1 MPVITVDKIEV
12 IFEKQPTA
20 NACKWLVL
28 VKVQKKNKEKI
39 ALIVK
44 TNHKPEVNF
53 LESKNDIIKYSN
65 KIKNN
70 IVKNYK

>member
-1 MPVITVDKIEV
+1 MVG
-12 IFEKQPTA
+12 A
-20 NACKWLVL
+20 NKSS
-28 VKVQKKNKEKI
+28 KKNKEKI